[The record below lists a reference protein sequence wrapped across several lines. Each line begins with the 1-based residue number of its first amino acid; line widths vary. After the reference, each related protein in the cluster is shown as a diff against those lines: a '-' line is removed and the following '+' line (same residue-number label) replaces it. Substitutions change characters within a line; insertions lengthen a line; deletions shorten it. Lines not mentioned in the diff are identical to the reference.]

1 MWEEVRRLTG
11 GRGADRSFDCAGA
24 GDTLDE
30 LIRMTAKN
38 GKVGVIA
45 YPKVPTTQEALY
57 YMVKNQITVQGV
69 RANPNCSAAV
79 ARDDRPRQG
88 QARRLVTH
96 TFPIEQTEQ
105 AFDTFINHKDGAV
118 KVVIHP
124 NGEEENE

>member
-1 MWEEVRRLTG
+1 
-11 GRGADRSFDCAGA
+11 
-24 GDTLDE
+24 
-30 LIRMTAKN
+30 
-38 GKVGVIA
+38 
-45 YPKVPTTQEALY
+45 
-57 YMVKNQITVQGV
+57 MVKNQITVQGV
-69 RANPNCSAAV
+69 RANPNCFAAV

-88 QARRLVTH
+88 QRSASGH

>member
-1 MWEEVRRLTG
+1 MRRLTG

-69 RANPNCSAAV
+69 RANPNCSLPLLGMIGHGKV
-79 ARDDRPRQG
+79 N
-88 QARRLVTH
+88 ARRLVTH